1 MYTHAVLYSLNRRPY
16 PHSGSEK
23 ASQLWDGIQ
32 DELEELRVAA
42 EKGVPIDLG
51 DGTMID
57 SRVRAPPPPYV
68 DAEERVTRGAATL
81 ERTQKHCVYCVY
93 CVYRTLTAY
102 RLPLPLL
109 VPNPL
114 R

>member
-1 MYTHAVLYSLNRRPY
+1 MYTHAVYSLNSSHTRNSPY
-16 PHSGSEK
+16 QHSGSEK

-81 ERTQKHCVYCVY
+81 KRTQKALCVLCV
-93 CVYRTLTAY
+93 
-102 RLPLPLL
+102 
-109 VPNPL
+109 
-114 R
+114 